1 MANIKLIFRFLATG
15 NSFRSLAFSFRLG
28 ATTVANIVKEI
39 TSLLWDCLQPLHMK
53 PPTEET
59 FQIIANTFYEKWQFP
74 HFLGAID
81 GKHMRI
87 KCPTRSGTM
96 FFNYK
101 QYFSI
106 SLQAVSD
113 ANCKF
118 ICIETGAYGKQ
129 SDGGT
134 FRNSQLFR
142 LMEQKKLNIP
152 DEKFLPNSNIKA
164 PFVFIG
170 DEAYPL
176 LKNLMKPYARNNL
189 TEANELFNTR
199 LSRARKSVE
208 CSFGILTMKWRVL
221 CKAIETHPD
230 TADLIIKAV
239 CILHNTIIDREHIIH
254 DIEGETAT
262 QNVLPDIQASRRNN
276 RATAEAV
283 SVRNAFK
290 AYFVNK
296 NQN

>member
-1 MANIKLIFRFLATG
+1 MANIKLVFRFLATG

-74 HFLGAID
+74 HCLGAID
-81 GKHMRI
+81 GKHIRI

-101 QYFSI
+101 QHFSI

-118 ICIETGAYGKQ
+118 ICIETMDGKQ

-134 FRNSQLFR
+134 FRNSQLFK
-142 LMEQKKLNIP
+142 LMEKKKLNIP
-152 DEKFLPNSNIKA
+152 DDKFLPNSNIKA
-164 PFVFIG
+164 PFVLIG

-189 TEANELFNTR
+189 NEANELFNTR
-199 LSRARKSVE
+199 LSRARKTVE
-208 CSFGILTMKWRVL
+208 FSFGILTMKWRVL

-230 TADLIIKAV
+230 TVDLIIKAV
-239 CILHNTIIDREHIIH
+239 CILHNTIIDREHIIN
-254 DIEGETAT
+254 DIEGETAKHT
-262 QNVLPDIQASRRNN
+262 VLLDIQASRRNN
-276 RATAEAV
+276 RATSEAA
-283 SVRNAFK
+283 SVRNAFTE
-290 AYFVNK
+290 YFVNK
-296 NQN
+296 VPN